1 MSRMPFAAFALTA
14 LTITGAPAIAQAPTM
29 RAEFATQVD
38 GNRDVIV
45 DGRVWIC
52 SGHVC
57 TARGD
62 DARPAIACRKLARK
76 LGPVARFVTP
86 QAELD
91 AAGLATCN
99 QDHK

>member
-1 MSRMPFAAFALTA
+1 MPRPVRLIAFALAAA
-14 LTITGAPAIAQAPTM
+14 LSVPAAAQAPTM
-29 RAEFATQVD
+29 RAEFAASQD
-38 GNRDVIV
+38 GTKEVII
-45 DGRVWIC
+45 DGRLWSC
-52 SGHVC
+52 SGNAC

-76 LGPVARFVTP
+76 LGPVSGFATP

-99 QDHK
+99 QDHN

>member
-1 MSRMPFAAFALTA
+1 MFRLACMIAVALA
-14 LTITGAPAIAQAPTM
+14 SIASAPALAQTPTM
-29 RAEFATQVD
+29 RAEFATSQG
-38 GNRDVIV
+38 GNREVIT
-45 DGRVWIC
+45 DGRLWTC
-52 SGHVC
+52 SGTVC

-62 DARPAIACRKLARK
+62 DPRPAIACRKLARK
-76 LGPVARFVTP
+76 LGPVSRFTTP